1 MSDHST
7 PYYIVHTRD
16 GRIVAAASVEA
27 PSTPGGVHLRWRP
40 VAGPDHVV
48 SEIPLTDEHVGLLV
62 GSAFADLEVD
72 VGAKHPQL
80 RRRSGS
86 ATHDDIRRTE

>member
-1 MSDHST
+1 MSADST

-27 PSTPGGVHLRWRP
+27 PSTRDGVHLRWRP

-48 SEIPLTDEHVGLLV
+48 SEIRLTDERAGLLV
-62 GSAFADLEVD
+62 SSALAEFEVD
-72 VGAKHPQL
+72 VAAEHPQL
-80 RRRSGS
+80 RRRSG
-86 ATHDDIRRTE
+86 R